1 MTKKPKTIII
11 SKGSPVAT
19 KHTKQLVIF
28 LCILLLSGFFGFR
41 IATWLGGNNKAAI
54 NIFILWIALTA
65 GSLLFL
71 LIRELVNIPLN
82 KTRSCLQ
89 TLAER
94 SGMLKQDQDD
104 KHTTITA
111 KFKVWRENGLDWIE
125 YFPRASKVVSYDD
138 LPNLLIEVFEEI
150 SGKPWIL
157 VKAQP
162 TRTSL
167 IMSFQHEEDTRL
179 TMHGADEY
187 AKN

>member
-1 MTKKPKTIII
+1 M
-11 SKGSPVAT
+11 
-19 KHTKQLVIF
+19 
-28 LCILLLSGFFGFR
+28 SGFFGFR

-125 YFPRASKVVSYDD
+125 YFPRASKVVSYDE